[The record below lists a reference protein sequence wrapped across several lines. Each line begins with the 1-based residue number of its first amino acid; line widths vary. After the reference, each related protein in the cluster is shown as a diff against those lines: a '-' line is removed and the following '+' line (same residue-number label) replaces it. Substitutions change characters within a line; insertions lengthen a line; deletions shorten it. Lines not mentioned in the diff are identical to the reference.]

1 VGQVDSDDEVTA
13 LTNQLK
19 QRVQAAEDK
28 LDDQLE
34 EFDDDMTSIKDEL
47 QDIRNK
53 SGIKPPLVLVKPAGL
68 DNLEIKK
75 SPCNINSVRDI
86 SNQYESLTNS
96 DLIMAVLAGI
106 AGVATSWAL
115 RYENFGARKI
125 KDDSLVSNGGILAD
139 IHDGNYRKGNNPL
152 LYKLQEAFKH
162 PDNPF
167 DNLEGAFHRLRYG
180 HDIFNWNQTAPD
192 GTELWAEMV
201 RKHGGV
207 DILPFGNINRFL
219 GLLNT
224 IGRYLALYTFD
235 SFSKQGL
242 PLPFSSYLN
251 KIEINELGE
260 TAFENRLESLVGGRQ
275 DIYDTFL
282 TIKARDIF
290 GTALTTTL
298 LGAYRKILEKKGYK
312 ISKNQKYYEMNCI
325 AYFIVFTGCLGI
337 SAFDLKTASMNYPSL
352 AMLLKN
358 VFQLNTLVNNNRK
371 IIDSEYQILLMESV
385 KGINVG
391 KSITELIEEKNRLLE
406 V

>member
-1 VGQVDSDDEVTA
+1 MDSENKVT
-13 LTNQLK
+13 LQTNQLK
-19 QRVQAAEDK
+19 QRMQILDDK

-34 EFDDDMTSIKDEL
+34 DFDADMNCIDDEL
-47 QDIRNK
+47 NDIRNEL
-53 SGIKPPLVLVKPAGL
+53 GIRPPLVLINPTSL
-68 DNLEIKK
+68 DNPENTQNLC
-75 SPCNINSVRDI
+75 SINGVSDI
-86 SNQYESLTNS
+86 SNQYESLSNA
-96 DLIMAVLAGI
+96 DLILAALAGI
-106 AGVATSWAL
+106 AGVSTSWAL
-115 RYENFGARKI
+115 RYEDFGARKI

-139 IHDGNYRKGNNPL
+139 IHDDNYRKSINPL

-167 DNLEGAFHRLRYG
+167 DNLEGAFHRLRFG
-180 HDIFNWNQTAPD
+180 HDIFNWNQMAPD

-207 DILPFGNINRFL
+207 DIVPFGNINRFL

-251 KIEINELGE
+251 KVEINELGE
-260 TAFENRLESLVGGRQ
+260 TTFKNRLESLIGGRQ

-290 GTALTTTL
+290 GTALTATL
-298 LGAYRKILEKKGYK
+298 LSTYRKIQEKKGYK
-312 ISKNQKYYEMNCI
+312 ISRNQKYYEMNCI
-325 AYFIVFTGCLGI
+325 AYFIVFTGCLSI

-352 AMLLKN
+352 AILLKN
-358 VFQLNTLVNNNRK
+358 VLQLNTLVNNNRK
-371 IIDSEYQILLMESV
+371 IIDSEYHALLMESV
-385 KGINVG
+385 KTINVG
-391 KSITELIEEKNRLLE
+391 KSITELIEDKHKPQEI
-406 V
+406 

>member
-1 VGQVDSDDEVTA
+1 MDSENKVT
-13 LTNQLK
+13 LQTNQLK
-19 QRVQAAEDK
+19 QRMQILDDK
-28 LDDQLE
+28 LDVQLE
-34 EFDDDMTSIKDEL
+34 DFDADMNCIDDEL
-47 QDIRNK
+47 NDIRNEL
-53 SGIKPPLVLVKPAGL
+53 GIRPPLVLINPTSL
-68 DNLEIKK
+68 DNPENTQNLC
-75 SPCNINSVRDI
+75 SINGVSDI
-86 SNQYESLTNS
+86 SNQYESLSNA
-96 DLIMAVLAGI
+96 DLIMAALAGI

-115 RYENFGARKI
+115 RYEDFGARKI

-139 IHDGNYRKGNNPL
+139 IHDDNYRKSINPL

-167 DNLEGAFHRLRYG
+167 DNLEGAFHRLRFG
-180 HDIFNWNQTAPD
+180 HDIFNWNQMAPD

-207 DILPFGNINRFL
+207 DIVPFGNINRFL

-251 KIEINELGE
+251 KVEINELGE
-260 TAFENRLESLVGGRQ
+260 TTFKNRLESLIGGRQ

-290 GTALTTTL
+290 GTALTATL
-298 LGAYRKILEKKGYK
+298 LSTYRKIQEKKGYK
-312 ISKNQKYYEMNCI
+312 ISRNQKYYEMNCI
-325 AYFIVFTGCLGI
+325 AYFIVFTGCLSI

-352 AMLLKN
+352 AILLKN
-358 VFQLNTLVNNNRK
+358 VLQLNTLVNNNRK
-371 IIDSEYQILLMESV
+371 IIDSEYHALLMESV
-385 KGINVG
+385 KTINVG
-391 KSITELIEEKNRLLE
+391 KSITELIEDKHKPQE

>member
-1 VGQVDSDDEVTA
+1 MDSENKVT
-13 LTNQLK
+13 LQTNQLK
-19 QRVQAAEDK
+19 QRMQILNDK

-34 EFDDDMTSIKDEL
+34 DFDADMNCIDDEL
-47 QDIRNK
+47 NDIRNEL
-53 SGIKPPLVLVKPAGL
+53 GIRPPLVLINPTSL
-68 DNLEIKK
+68 DNPENTQNLC
-75 SPCNINSVRDI
+75 SINGVNDI
-86 SNQYESLTNS
+86 SNQYESLSNA
-96 DLIMAVLAGI
+96 DLIMAALAGI

-115 RYENFGARKI
+115 RYEDFGARKI

-139 IHDGNYRKGNNPL
+139 IHDDNYRKSINPL

-167 DNLEGAFHRLRYG
+167 DNLEGAFHRLRFG
-180 HDIFNWNQTAPD
+180 HDIFNWNQMAPD

-207 DILPFGNINRFL
+207 DIVPFGNINRFL

-251 KIEINELGE
+251 KVEINELGE
-260 TAFENRLESLVGGRQ
+260 TTFKNRLESLIGGRQ

-290 GTALTTTL
+290 GTALTATL
-298 LGAYRKILEKKGYK
+298 LSTYRKIQEKKGCK
-312 ISKNQKYYEMNCI
+312 ISRNQKYYEMNCI
-325 AYFIVFTGCLGI
+325 AYFIVFTGCLSI

-352 AMLLKN
+352 AILLKN
-358 VFQLNTLVNNNRK
+358 VLQLNTLVNNNRK
-371 IIDSEYQILLMESV
+371 IIDSEYHALLMGSV
-385 KGINVG
+385 KKINVG
-391 KSITELIEEKNRLLE
+391 KSITKLIEDKHRPQE